1 MESEPPVFT
10 FKEMRKISKK
20 GKETKR
26 KLMATYKLMAET
38 REHKCTG
45 CDQYYNVVPLSHS
58 HIIPRSRR
66 PDLVAELSNITYHC
80 LSMGNNIGCHEIYEN
95 GTPEEKRMLI
105 DYESNMDYIRRVD
118 KEYYNLL
125 KLKEINYRN

>member
-38 REHKCTG
+38 REIVIETVNQG
-45 CDQYYNVVPLSHS
+45 
-58 HIIPRSRR
+58 
-66 PDLVAELSNITYHC
+66 
-80 LSMGNNIGCHEIYEN
+80 
-95 GTPEEKRMLI
+95 
-105 DYESNMDYIRRVD
+105 
-118 KEYYNLL
+118 
-125 KLKEINYRN
+125 